1 VKLVRYVKG
10 RTQNEVIVAGVLSEI
25 YGTELE
31 EIITGGCRKLHYEEF
46 HDCYSSQKN
55 LWVIK
60 STRMRC
66 KYTQ

>member
-25 YGTELE
+25 FGTELE
-31 EIITGGCRKLHYEEF
+31 EITRGCRKLHYEEF
-46 HDCYSSQKN
+46 HDWYSSQKN

-66 KYTQ
+66 KYTE